1 MMKVLWLLPFQLHL
15 KNVISASLEEND
27 VVLLTETDDFYQL
40 RTRHKNW
47 VVGLMSATRH
57 AKKTFED
64 LGYSV
69 LFLQSH
75 KVLDLLKTLNPSEID
90 VIRPTDFD
98 TYDWMVNTLNQTQ
111 IPYQF
116 YDDHQFLLS
125 QDDLHKLLK
134 KPYKMDGF
142 YRQLRKQYDV
152 LINQGKPLGGK
163 WSYDAL
169 NREKMPKGTKV
180 PKSLKFERDPI
191 TESVIER
198 VNESFSNYPGTTDH
212 FNMPVTHEDA
222 DAFFEHFL
230 KTRLVTFGDY
240 QDALVHNDYEVS
252 HSLISSLINMGL
264 LDPLTVIKKTED
276 SLKKD
281 IPLNSVEGFIRQVL
295 GWREYIRG
303 IYLLEGRTYQ
313 NHNYFESNRALP
325 HYYWDADTKMA
336 CVKDAV
342 SDVLDYGYAHH
353 IKRLMVLGNF
363 ASLAGI
369 TPLEVNEWFNG
380 FFIDAYDYVVTPN
393 VIGMALH
400 ADGGLMATKPYISS
414 GSYIHKMGDHCDH
427 CEYDVNLKT
436 GEKACP
442 FNILYWDYI
451 DRNQDKLASNMRMQ
465 IPLSMLKKMDKKKLS
480 AFKKEALILLKNIE
494 KL

>member
-1 MMKVLWLLPFQLHL
+1 MKVLWLLPFQLHL
-15 KNVISASLEEND
+15 KNVLSATLEEND
-27 VVLLTETDDFYQL
+27 VVLLSETDDFYQL
-40 RTRHKNW
+40 RMRHKNW

-57 AKKTFED
+57 AKKTFEA
-64 LGYSV
+64 LGYPV
-69 LFLQSH
+69 LFLQS
-75 KVLDLLKTLNPSEID
+75 KKAVDLLKTLNPSQID

-98 TYDWMVNTLNQTQ
+98 TYDWMVSTLNQVN

-116 YDDHQFLLS
+116 YEDHQFLLT
-125 QDDLHKLLK
+125 QEDHLKLLK
-134 KPYKMDGF
+134 QPYKMDGF
-142 YRQLRKQYDV
+142 YRHLRKHYDV
-152 LINQGKPLGGK
+152 LMDQGKPLGGK

-169 NREKMPKGTKV
+169 NRQKMPKGTKIL
-180 PKSLKFERDPI
+180 KSLKFDKDVI
-191 TESVIER
+191 TKSVIEK
-198 VNESFSNYPGTTDH
+198 VNETYMNYPGKTDH
-212 FNMPVTHEDA
+212 FNMPVTHDDA
-222 DAFFEHFL
+222 DLFFDHFL

-240 QDALVHNDYEVS
+240 QDALVHHDYEVS

-276 SLKKD
+276 ALKNEIKNE

-313 NHNYFESNRALP
+313 NHNYFGSNLALP
-325 HYYWDADTKMA
+325 HYYWDGDTKMA

-342 SDVLDYGYAHH
+342 SDVLDHGYAHH

-369 TPLEVNEWFNG
+369 TPLEVNDWFNA

-414 GSYIHKMGDHCDH
+414 GAYIHKMGDHCEH

-451 DRNQDKLASNMRMQ
+451 DRNQEKLASNARMQ
-465 IPLSMLKKMDKKKLS
+465 IPLSMLKKMDRNVIKKR
-480 AFKKEALILLKNIE
+480 
-494 KL
+494 